1 MKISII
7 LATTAAAILTG
18 AAAVA
23 LNAFQPMTDNDP
35 TGASAHALTSLWE
48 EFSKEQKAD
57 KPKSAAE
64 VLKKIKEEASAKRL
78 HSDFYDASVKYA
90 EVLAS
95 VNWKERD
102 ALNEGARKEILAY
115 DEPIVTF
122 TWKVDRSYS
131 SSTEVFRY
139 VENEKGRLSASRTPY
154 FHEGIGSVMG
164 GEMRSFVEND
174 YEYALWR
181 LVITRNLNY
190 DNPSQDEIYSTLSEY
205 LGDRYPGKAYLE
217 FYAAEKRPD
226 YIAKGLMEKL
236 AEKYSGKAVSFWPRQ
251 ELLLMRKRELDKN
264 SGTSAQYKALYDD
277 CMAFEK
283 EREALKGD
291 ERKIASGCIAVS
303 NLIETLTAKS
313 VSAEVVAGKI
323 VVTFMNVDKADVKLY
338 SIDPEGKKIA
348 DIAKWKVENKTKSF
362 YLNDTEK
369 VDLPRVDD
377 GRYRLDTES
386 GSLSDMRFYRQ
397 FSLSFAESRDDGC
410 PVFYVAD
417 AKSGKPCEKVD
428 LTLFNGT
435 KVITTANL
443 GVDGFTR
450 MPAEFR
456 SALVDREDKVY
467 RIVASYRD
475 SDGFLHSTE
484 RHRAGY
490 FYDYGGTDS
499 YSSVRCNIYK
509 DQGAYNPGDVMKYKV
524 VLFKGNLVDKV
535 EVLREGSEAEVVIS
549 DAESNIIYDKK
560 LKTNAFGSIADEVSL
575 PTGSRNGMFS
585 MKVIYNGA
593 TLEYESFRVDEFVL
607 PTFTATFDKN
617 DKLYF
622 PGDEITSTGRIIS
635 YTGHKLSSATIQ
647 AVISRWGSAKLSMDV
662 KPEPDG
668 TFKVVFPTESSG
680 WYEVMVTIT
689 DATGETQSYSTS
701 YYVADRIRVSI
712 NLTNGSPGNVLL
724 DGTAKSNA
732 KSFLLSRKIGER
744 SCGALLQDKA
754 VFKID
759 VLSSD
764 GVSVP
769 IKASYKLLDE
779 EGSVIDYGTT
789 DPGKEVSFDLSKYP
803 SGAFVLKAEAY
814 ARNKKDETISADS
827 EYDFV
832 KADLSSD
839 KLDAPVKRLVIFGDE
854 ILENGE
860 MMKAYV
866 GVSDGSPLWGVA
878 IVSGKDGKYLET
890 LPIRLDGKRN
900 APGSL
905 KCLSFEYKESYPDAV
920 RLNLFWFRDGGRFS
934 TNHEFRRQRHTLE
947 LPLSYSLFED
957 RTKPATEYTFKM
969 KTAPETEAVAAIYD
983 KSLDAIARNIWNKV
997 YLRQFSVSY
1006 VEFDSTCGYT
1016 NCDGYDDSEVHDG
1029 IVRRMLSKAMGGAV
1043 MERNAPMM
1051 MAEESA
1057 VQDAVAY
1064 EDGSAPEAEAKKEE
1078 TANIQIRKDFAT
1090 SLSFQP
1096 FLRSDKDGNLEFT
1109 FKTSDKLSTYYVSV
1123 YAHDKNMRNEYIS
1136 REMLV
1141 TVPVKVS
1148 VVEPGFLYEGDK
1160 YILAASVSSNAGKSV
1175 SGTLSLEVYNGTDYK
1190 SLKPVKTF
1198 RKPLSLSD
1206 GDSRGESFP
1215 VEVPSGVDTLG
1226 FKIVF
1231 SAGEFSDA
1239 VFVPVKVLKA
1249 EQDLVEAHSA
1259 VLLAGADREALIK
1272 DLKSRFVN
1280 ADPEKAEFKE
1290 ISIIDMIREAIPEKI
1305 EPERPDVLSLS
1316 EAWYCALLS
1325 AKLRGEDATAQ
1336 AEELLG
1342 KILAC
1347 RNSDGGFGWF
1357 EGMDSSQSI
1366 TAVILERAAI
1376 IAAAGFSVPDLT
1388 SSVEYLDKRQFGVEF
1403 PEWCG
1408 WISDT
1413 RYMYVR
1419 SMYPHVPFKV
1429 GPVNDKKLFKERMKE
1444 FKDDAKGY
1452 LTPKAKDGRGLQGEI
1467 LPKARRLKTLRNLA
1481 SCKDGAA
1488 LAKAWGVKG
1497 VASKKLI
1504 RSAAADVVSLSEY
1517 AVDHRD
1523 GCIYYPNAVMPWR
1536 GLLENEAYAHSLL
1549 SDLFADASA
1558 DEGKVKGSIAKE
1570 EADRLADGLRIW
1582 LMLQKETQKWDEDPA
1597 FVNAIASVLRG
1608 SEKAL
1613 QTKVLVFKSEVRA
1626 PFNIIKESGNG
1637 FTVSRKFFRELD
1649 GKEIAEGDQVKKGD
1663 RIIIRYDI
1671 WNAENRSFIRI
1682 MAPREAAFRPVDQLS
1697 GHYGWRFRP
1706 LTTGWYTFSPQGY
1719 RNVKAE
1725 RTEYYFD
1732 TFPEEKT
1739 SIEET
1744 FFVTQSGTFTAPVV
1758 TIESLYANHYR
1769 ANDKFHGLLTVE

>member
-1 MKISII
+1 MKRLSTFIAVS
-7 LATTAAAILTG
+7 AAVILTG

-23 LNAFQPMTDNDP
+23 LNAFRPMTDNDP
-35 TGASAHALTSLWE
+35 AGASAHALTSLWD
-48 EFSKEQKAD
+48 EFAKEQKAD
-57 KPKSAAE
+57 KPKSSAA
-64 VLKKIKEEASAKRL
+64 VLVKIKEEASSKRL
-78 HSDFYDASVKYA
+78 HADYYDAVIRYA
-90 EVLAS
+90 DVMGS
-95 VNWKERD
+95 VNWKTRD
-102 ALNEGARKEILAY
+102 SLNRAAQKEIYDY

-122 TWKVDRSYS
+122 TWMVDRSGS
-131 SSTEVFRY
+131 SSQEAFKY
-139 VENEKGRLSASRTPY
+139 ASKEKERLSAASTPY
-154 FHEGIGSVMG
+154 FHGGIGSVMG
-164 GEMRSFVEND
+164 GSMASFVEND

-181 LVITRNLNY
+181 LLITRNLNY
-190 DNPSQDEIYSTLSEY
+190 EDPSRDDVYTALSDY
-205 LGDRYPGKAYLE
+205 LGDRYPGKPFLE
-217 FYAAEKRPD
+217 YYAAAKRPD
-226 YIAKGLMEKL
+226 YYSKPLMEKL
-236 AEKYSGKAVSFWPRQ
+236 AEKYAGKAVSLWPRQ
-251 ELLLMRKRELDKN
+251 ELLMIRKRDLDKAKA
-264 SGTSAQYKALYDD
+264 SSDQYKALYKD
-277 CMAFEK
+277 CLAFEK
-283 EREALKGD
+283 ERDALKGD
-291 ERKIASGCIAVS
+291 EKKVAIGCVAVK
-303 NLIETLTAKS
+303 NLIEILTAKD
-313 VSAEVVAGKI
+313 VSAEVIDGKI
-323 VVTFMNVDKADVKLY
+323 VVSFNNVDKADVKLY
-338 SIDPEGKKIA
+338 SIDSEGKKIA
-348 DIAKWKVENKTKSF
+348 DVAKWKVENKTCSF
-362 YLNDTEK
+362 YITDTEK
-369 VDLPRVDD
+369 VDLPAVDD

-386 GSLSDMRFYRQ
+386 GSLSYYRFYRQ
-397 FSLSFAESRDDGC
+397 FSLSFAESRDNGY

-428 LTLFNGT
+428 LTLLNGT
-435 KVITTANL
+435 KTVATAS
-443 GVDGFTR
+443 VDVNGFTR
-450 MPAEFR
+450 MPEEFHK
-456 SALVDREDKVY
+456 ALLDRDEKVY

-475 SDGFLHSTE
+475 SKGLLHSTD

-490 FYDYGGTDS
+490 FYDYGGTDT
-499 YSSVRCNIYK
+499 YSSVHCNIYK
-509 DQGAYNPGDVMKYKV
+509 DQGAYNPGDVMKYKA
-524 VLFKGNLVDKV
+524 VLFRGNLVDKMAV
-535 EVLREGSEAEVVIS
+535 LPEGTEVQVTVS
-549 DAESNIIYDKK
+549 DAESNTFYDKK
-560 LKTNAFGSIADEVSL
+560 LKTNAFGSVADEVSL
-575 PTGSRNGMFS
+575 PTGARNGMFS
-585 MKVIYNGA
+585 IRVIHNGS
-593 TLEYESFRVDEFVL
+593 TLEHQSFRVDEFVL

-622 PGDEITSTGRIIS
+622 PGDEIVSTGRIIS
-635 YTGHKLSSATIQ
+635 YSGHKLSSATIH
-647 AVISRWGSAKLSMDV
+647 AVISKWGSVKNDFEV

-668 TFKVVFPTESSG
+668 TFKVTFPTETSG

-712 NLTNGSPGNVLL
+712 SLVNGSNGSVVL
-724 DGTAKSNA
+724 DGSDSDYVKP
-732 KSFLLSRKIGER
+732 FLRTRKIGEK
-744 SCGALLQDKA
+744 SCGALLEENA
-754 VFKID
+754 VVKID

-779 EGSVIDYGTT
+779 EGNVLEYGTT
-789 DPGKEVSFDLSKYP
+789 EPGKDLTFDLSKYP
-803 SGAFVLKAEAY
+803 SGAFVVKAEAY
-814 ARNKKDETISADS
+814 ARNKRDETISADA

-832 KADLSSD
+832 KVDIDSD
-839 KLDAPVKRLVIFGDE
+839 KLDAPVKRLVIFGNE
-854 ILENGE
+854 TLENGE

-866 GVSDGSPLWGVA
+866 GVSDNKPLWGVA
-878 IVSGKDGKYLET
+878 FVSGKDGKFLET
-890 LPIRLDGKRN
+890 VPIYLSGKRN
-900 APGSL
+900 GAGSIS
-905 KCLSFEYKESYPDAV
+905 CISFEYKESYPDAV
-920 RLNLFWFRDGGRFS
+920 RLNLFWFRDGSRYS
-934 TNHEFRRQRHTLE
+934 TNREFRRQRHTLD

-957 RTKPATEYTFKM
+957 RTRPATEYTFRM
-969 KTAPETEAVAAIYD
+969 KTAPETEAVAAVYD
-983 KSLDAIARNIWNKV
+983 KSLDAIARNIWDKV

-1006 VEFDSTCGYT
+1006 VEIDTSCGYT
-1016 NCDGYDDSEVHDG
+1016 NCDGYDDSDVKDG
-1029 IVRRMLSKAMGGAV
+1029 FFPRLLSKAAGGV
-1043 MERNAPMM
+1043 MVERAAPMM
-1051 MAEESA
+1051 MEDRVAVEEA
-1057 VQDAVAY
+1057 VDY
-1064 EDGSAPEAEAKKEE
+1064 ESNSAEAPKEE
-1078 TANIQIRKDFAT
+1078 TTANIQIRKDFAT

-1096 FLRSDKDGNLEFT
+1096 FLRSDKDGNLEFS

-1123 YAHDKNMRNEYIS
+1123 YAHDKGMRNDLITK
-1136 REMLV
+1136 EMMV
-1141 TVPVKVS
+1141 TIPVKVS

-1160 YILAASVSSNAGKSV
+1160 YILAASVSSNAGKNV
-1175 SGTLSLEVYNGTDYK
+1175 SGTLSLEVYNGADYK
-1190 SLKPVKTF
+1190 TLKPVKTF
-1198 RKPLSLSD
+1198 RKGLSLSD
-1206 GDSRGESFP
+1206 GDSVGESFP
-1215 VEVPSGVDTLG
+1215 IDVPSGVDTLG

-1249 EQDLVEAHSA
+1249 EQDLLEAHSG

-1272 DLKSRFVN
+1272 ELKSRFVN

-1290 ISIIDMIREAIPEKI
+1290 ISIIDMIKEAIPEKI

-1325 AKLRGEDATAQ
+1325 AKLRGEDATEQ

-1376 IAAAGFSVPDLT
+1376 IAAAGFTVPDLT

-1444 FKDDAKGY
+1444 FKDDAKHY
-1452 LTPKAKDGRGLQGEI
+1452 LTPKDKEGRGLQGAI

-1481 SCKDGAA
+1481 SCKDGAS
-1488 LAKAWGVKG
+1488 LAKAWGVRG
-1497 VASKKLI
+1497 VASKKLV

-1549 SDLFADASA
+1549 ADLFADASK
-1558 DEGKVKGSIAKE
+1558 DEGKVKGAISKD

-1597 FVNAIASVLRG
+1597 FVNAIATVLNG

-1613 QTKVLVFKSEVRA
+1613 QTKVLVFKSEVTA

-1637 FTVSRKFFRELD
+1637 FTVSRTFIRELD

-1682 MAPREAAFRPVDQLS
+1682 LAPREAAFRPVNQLS
-1697 GHYGWRFRP
+1697 GRYGWWLRP
-1706 LTTGWYTFSPQGY
+1706 LTAGWYTFSPQGY
-1719 RNVKAE
+1719 RNVKNE

-1732 TFPEEKT
+1732 TYPEEKT

-1769 ANDKFHGLLTVE
+1769 ANAAWHGLLTVE

>member
-1 MKISII
+1 MKRLTII

-23 LNAFQPMTDNDP
+23 LNAFKPMTDNDP
-35 TGASAHALTSLWE
+35 AGASAHALTSLWD
-48 EFSKEQKAD
+48 EFAKEQKAD
-57 KPKSAAE
+57 KPKSSAA
-64 VLKKIKEEASAKRL
+64 VLAKIKEEASSRRL
-78 HSDFYDASVKYA
+78 HADYYDAVIKYA
-90 EVLAS
+90 DVMGS
-95 VNWKERD
+95 VNWKTRD
-102 ALNEGARKEILAY
+102 SLSKAARKEIYDY

-122 TWKVDRSYS
+122 TWMVDRGS
-131 SSTEVFRY
+131 SSSYEAFKY
-139 VENEKGRLSASRTPY
+139 ASKEKERLSAASTPY
-154 FHEGIGSVMG
+154 FHYGISSVMG
-164 GEMRSFVEND
+164 GAMSSFVEND
-174 YEYALWR
+174 YEYTLWR
-181 LVITRNLNY
+181 SLLTRSLSY
-190 DNPSQDEIYSTLSEY
+190 DNPTKDEVYSALSEY
-205 LGDRYPGKAYLE
+205 LGDRYPGKPYLE
-217 FYAAEKRPD
+217 YYAASKKLD
-226 YIAKGLMEKL
+226 SVSKGLMEELVK
-236 AEKYSGKAVSFWPRQ
+236 KYSGKAVSFWPRQ
-251 ELLLMRKRELDKN
+251 ELLMIRKRDLDRSKASSN
-264 SGTSAQYKALYDD
+264 AYKALYND
-277 CMAFEK
+277 CLAYEK

-291 ERKIASGCIAVS
+291 ERKIALGCVAVS
-303 NLIETLTAKS
+303 SLIETLTAKDI
-313 VSAEVVAGKI
+313 SAEVVDGKI
-323 VVTFMNVDKADVKLY
+323 VVSFTNLDKAEVKLY

-348 DIAKWKVENKTKSF
+348 DVAKWKVENKTCSF
-362 YLNDTEK
+362 YLTDTEK

-386 GSLSDMRFYRQ
+386 GSLSYYRFYRQ
-397 FSLSFAESRDDGC
+397 FSLSFAESRDNGY

-417 AKSGKPCEKVD
+417 AKSGKPCNKVD

-435 KVITTANL
+435 KTVASANV
-443 GVDGFTR
+443 GIDGFTR
-450 MPAEFR
+450 MPEEFHK
-456 SALVDREDKVY
+456 ALLDRDEKVY
-467 RIVASYRD
+467 RLVASYRD
-475 SDGFLHSTE
+475 SDGFLHSTD
-484 RHRAGY
+484 RHSAGY
-490 FYDYGGTDS
+490 FYDYGGTDL

-509 DQGAYNPGDVMKYKV
+509 DQGAYNPGDIMKYKV
-524 VLFKGNLVDKV
+524 VLFKGNLVNKMD
-535 EVLREGSEAEVVIS
+535 VLPEGSEIEVTVS
-549 DAESNIIYDKK
+549 DAESNTVYEKK

-585 MKVIYNGA
+585 MRVRYNGS
-593 TLEYESFRVDEFVL
+593 TIDSDSFRVDEFVL

-622 PGDEITSTGRIIS
+622 PGDEITCSGRIIS
-635 YTGHKLSSATIQ
+635 YSGHKLSSATIV
-647 AVISRWGSAKLSMDV
+647 AVVSRWGSEKNAIEV
-662 KPEPDG
+662 KPESDG
-668 TFKVVFPTESSG
+668 TFKFPFRTESSG
-680 WYEVMVTIT
+680 WYDVMVTIT
-689 DATGETQSYSTS
+689 DATGETQSYSTG
-701 YYVADRIRVSI
+701 YYVADRIRISI
-712 NLTNGSPGNVLL
+712 SLKNGSNGSVIL
-724 DGTAKSNA
+724 DGTDSDYVKP
-732 KSFLLSRKIGER
+732 FLRTRKIGER
-744 SCGALLQDKA
+744 GCGALLEDKA
-754 VFKID
+754 VFKVD

-779 EGSVIDYGTT
+779 EGNVLEYGMSEQGQELT
-789 DPGKEVSFDLSKYP
+789 FDLSKYP
-803 SGAFVLKAEAY
+803 SGAFVLKAEAF
-814 ARNKKDETISADS
+814 ARNKMDETISADS
-827 EYDFV
+827 EFDFV
-832 KADLSSD
+832 KVDIGSD

-854 ILENGE
+854 TVENGE
-860 MMKAYV
+860 KMKVYV
-866 GVSDGSPLWGVA
+866 GVSDNKPLWGVA
-878 IVSGKDGKYLET
+878 FVSGENGKFLESIPVH
-890 LPIRLDGKRN
+890 LAGKRN
-900 APGSL
+900 QAGSL
-905 KCLSFEYKESYPDAV
+905 ACLSFEYKASYPDAV
-920 RLNLFWFRDGGRFS
+920 RLNLFWFRDGRSYS
-934 TNHEFRRQRHTLE
+934 TDREFHRVRHSLE

-957 RTKPATEYTFKM
+957 RTRPATEYTFRM

-983 KSLDAIARNIWNKV
+983 KSLDAIARNVWNKV
-997 YLRQFSVSY
+997 YLREFSVSH
-1006 VEFDSTCGYT
+1006 VGFDSTCGYT
-1016 NCDGYDDSEVHDG
+1016 NCDGYDDSDVRDG
-1029 IVRRMLSKAMGGAV
+1029 FFPRLLSKAAGGMV
-1043 MERNAPMM
+1043 VERAAPMM
-1051 MAEESA
+1051 MEDRVAVEEA
-1057 VQDAVAY
+1057 VDY
-1064 EDGSAPEAEAKKEE
+1064 ESNSAEAPKEE
-1078 TANIQIRKDFAT
+1078 TPANIQIRKDFAT

-1096 FLRSDKDGNLEFT
+1096 FLRSDKDGLLEFS

-1123 YAHDKNMRNEYIS
+1123 YAHDKNMRNELIS
-1136 REMLV
+1136 KEMMV
-1141 TVPVKVS
+1141 TIPVKVS

-1160 YILAASVSSNAGKSV
+1160 YILAASVSSNAGKKV
-1175 SGTLSLEVYNGTDYK
+1175 SGTLSLDVYNGTDYK
-1190 SLKPVKTF
+1190 TLKPVKTF
-1198 RKPLSLSD
+1198 RKALSLGD
-1206 GDSRGESFP
+1206 GDSVGESFP
-1215 VEVPSGVDTLG
+1215 IDVPSGVDTLG

-1249 EQDLVEAHSA
+1249 EQDLLEAHSG

-1272 DLKSRFVN
+1272 ELKSRFVN

-1325 AKLRGEDATAQ
+1325 AKLRGEDATEQ
-1336 AEELLG
+1336 AEELLK

-1376 IAAAGFSVPDLT
+1376 IAAAGFTVPDLT

-1444 FKDDAKGY
+1444 FKDDAKHY
-1452 LTPKAKDGRGLQGEI
+1452 LTPKDKEGRGLQGAI

-1481 SCKDGAA
+1481 SCKDGVS

-1497 VASKKLI
+1497 VASKKLV

-1549 SDLFADASA
+1549 ADLFADASK
-1558 DEGKVKGSIAKE
+1558 DEGKVKGSISKD

-1597 FVNAIASVLRG
+1597 FVNAIASVLNG

-1613 QTKVLVFKSEVRA
+1613 QTKVLVFKSEVTA

-1637 FTVSRKFFRELD
+1637 FTVSRTFIRELD

-1682 MAPREAAFRPVDQLS
+1682 VAPREAAFRPVNQLS
-1697 GHYGWRFRP
+1697 GRYGWWLRP
-1706 LTTGWYTFSPQGY
+1706 LTAGWYTFSPQGY
-1719 RNVKAE
+1719 RNVKNE

-1732 TFPEEKT
+1732 TYPEEKT

-1769 ANDKFHGLLTVE
+1769 ANAAWHGLLTVE